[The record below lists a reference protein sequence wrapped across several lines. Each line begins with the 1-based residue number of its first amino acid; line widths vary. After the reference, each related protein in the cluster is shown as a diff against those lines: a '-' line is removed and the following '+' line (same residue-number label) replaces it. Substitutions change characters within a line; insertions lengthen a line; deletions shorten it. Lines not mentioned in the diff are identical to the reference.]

1 MIPFTLRQLEYF
13 VAAAQQG
20 GTAQA
25 ARALNVSQPSISQ
38 AISTLES
45 HWQVTLF
52 HRIHAQGLQ
61 LTIEGQ
67 QRYQLASTLLHQAQA
82 LSEHNDTT
90 AGELHIGCLSTLGP
104 LYLPGLLQRF
114 KRQHPQVRVQFLE
127 GDNESLLAHVERN
140 TLQMALLYDTGIF
153 NQVQLHPVAEQ
164 RPYVMVAETHPLAQR
179 ESIFLEEIASEP
191 LLLINLP
198 RSRDYLLSL
207 YRHAGIS
214 PTIYAESSSVEMI
227 RSMVANEMGLAVLV
241 TRPAGQQSYDGKNL
255 IYLEIADAVPP
266 QRIVMA
272 SPMHLPLNRAAAVFL
287 ANTQDYFSQL
297 GLAT

>member
-38 AISTLES
+38 AIKLLES
-45 HWQVTLF
+45 HWHVILF
-52 HRIHAQGLQ
+52 HRIHAHGLQ
-61 LTIEGQ
+61 LTTEGQ
-67 QRYQLASTLLHQAQA
+67 QRYQLATSLLHQAQA
-82 LSEHNDTT
+82 LSQHNDTIT
-90 AGELHIGCLSTLGP
+90 GELHIGCLSTLGP

-114 KRQHPQVRVQFLE
+114 KIQHPQVRVHFLE
-127 GDNESLLAHVERN
+127 GDNETLLAAVERN
-140 TLQMALLYDTGIF
+140 TLHLALLYDTGIF
-153 NQVQLHPVAEQ
+153 NQVHLHPVATQ
-164 RPYVMVAETHPLAQR
+164 HPYVIVGENHPLAKR
-179 ESIFLEEIASEP
+179 DSVFLAEIATEP
-191 LLLINLP
+191 LILINLP

-214 PTIYAESSSVEMI
+214 PIIYAESSSVEMV

-241 TRPAGQQSYDGKNL
+241 TRPTSQQSYDGKNL
-255 IYLEIADAVPP
+255 TYLEIADAVPP
-266 QRIVMA
+266 QGIVMSSA
-272 SPMHLPLNRAAAVFL
+272 INLPLNRAAEAFL
-287 ANTQDYFSQL
+287 QNTQDYFFQL